1 MKENISSEWNTGC
14 IIFNQV
20 IIKNA
25 ILLQSCN
32 FAKVTVSF
40 LQIYQTADSKKSN
53 C

>member
-1 MKENISSEWNTGC
+1 MKEDISSERNTGC
-14 IIFNQV
+14 IMFNQV
-20 IIKNA
+20 FIRNA

-40 LQIYQTADSKKSN
+40 LQIYRTADSKKSN